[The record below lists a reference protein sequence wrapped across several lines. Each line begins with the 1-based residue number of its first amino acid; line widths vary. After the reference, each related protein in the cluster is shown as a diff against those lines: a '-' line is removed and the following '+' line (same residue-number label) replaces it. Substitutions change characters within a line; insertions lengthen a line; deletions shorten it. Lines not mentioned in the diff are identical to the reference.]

1 MIIQEYIGNDLV
13 KTYSDEG
20 MYIRGGFPE
29 GLYAEAVD
37 PISLHRV
44 YVETDI
50 PIPTDEDEEEPE
62 QEQEQEQEVNE

>member
-1 MIIQEYIGNDLV
+1 MIVQEYIGNDLV
-13 KTYSDEG
+13 KTYSDQG

-29 GLYAEAVD
+29 SLYVEAVD

-50 PIPTDEDEEEPE
+50 PINPQEEETTQEPE
-62 QEQEQEQEVNE
+62 TEGNE